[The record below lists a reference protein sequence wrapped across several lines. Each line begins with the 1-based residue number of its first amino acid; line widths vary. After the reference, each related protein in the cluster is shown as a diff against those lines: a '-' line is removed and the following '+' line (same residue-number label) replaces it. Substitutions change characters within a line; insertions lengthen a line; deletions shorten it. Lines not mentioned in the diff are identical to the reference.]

1 MADHR
6 PAVAAQRR
14 ERMRARLIEAALPVV
29 ARKGIAETQIEDI
42 IAAAEVSRGTFYNHF
57 PTVAELLRAAYQQ
70 LGNELA
76 TRVEA
81 DIRAEPDPARR
92 MAQGLLNF
100 LATARAYPL
109 VGRFIVGLGVTGLG
123 EGNLVHALLPPHLE
137 AGVRAGQ
144 FLPMPLDLAVDM
156 IAASMMVAL
165 QRDSRGETVNPTD
178 VIAALLRMIG
188 VSVAQVAQLATLEPV
203 VLQMGPET
211 LVARSNALLQDG

>member
-70 LGNELA
+70 LGNELGA
-76 TRVEA
+76 RVEA
-81 DIRAEPDPARR
+81 DIRHEPDPARR
-92 MAQGLLNF
+92 LAQGLLNF
-100 LATARAYPL
+100 MATARTYPL

-123 EGNLVHALLPPHLE
+123 EGSLIHTLLPPHLE

-144 FLPMPLDLAVDM
+144 FLPMPMDLAVDM
-156 IAASMMVAL
+156 IAATVMVAL
-165 QRDSRGETVNPTD
+165 QRESRSEGMDPAEV
-178 VIAALLRMIG
+178 VAALLRMLG
-188 VSVAQVAQLATLEPV
+188 VGAADVDCLSRLKPQA
-203 VLQMGPET
+203 LQMEADS
-211 LVARSNALLQDG
+211 LVARSHAALPGS